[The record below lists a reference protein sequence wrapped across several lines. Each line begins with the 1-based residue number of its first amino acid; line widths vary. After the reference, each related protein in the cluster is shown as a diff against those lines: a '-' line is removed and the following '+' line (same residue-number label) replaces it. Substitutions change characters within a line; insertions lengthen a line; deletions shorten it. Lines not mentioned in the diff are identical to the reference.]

1 MVDPPYRDDIILA
14 CLYYLLYIQRR
25 RSGHQQIRPAT
36 VSLKTPHLRIQQ
48 TNLNPLLSSCYYMN
62 FIEKIVTFCDRHDD
76 VIAGIIIVVAGVIG
90 AILAL
95 RIERYLFE

>member
-1 MVDPPYRDDIILA
+1 
-14 CLYYLLYIQRR
+14 
-25 RSGHQQIRPAT
+25 
-36 VSLKTPHLRIQQ
+36 
-48 TNLNPLLSSCYYMN
+48 MN